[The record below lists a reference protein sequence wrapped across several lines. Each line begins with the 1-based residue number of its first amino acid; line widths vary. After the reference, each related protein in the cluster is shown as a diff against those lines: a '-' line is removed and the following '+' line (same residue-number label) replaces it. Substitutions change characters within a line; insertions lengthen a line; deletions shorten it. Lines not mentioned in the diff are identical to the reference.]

1 MRRAEVRADP
11 EPGLPLER
19 YNTDFTAV
27 VQAKMARYGQAIGAQ
42 NSQARL
48 QQCRVLERHRYPEMR
63 NLPSFQRHLRGT
75 VAEQANSEWRRWFLN
90 LQQGASVFQAIIAKK
105 GWETGD
111 VVEGLTRAQTRSL
124 MQVQQPPSVWQ
135 GTGDEWR
142 TNTEMALLAISEHM
156 GRMASRRDHRR
167 ILSDEGRQRL
177 RQSRLAA
184 SRQAGEIVDVFSN
197 SLVQV
202 SANGRCFFYVYT
214 AENQALPVKDRTG
227 LWFGTRYAEQQF
239 RLDYDPTV
247 NRHALV
253 SI

>member
-1 MRRAEVRADP
+1 MRRAEVRGDP
-11 EPGLPLER
+11 EPGLGLDR
-19 YNTDFTAV
+19 YNTDFSAV
-27 VQAKMARYGQAIGAQ
+27 VEAKMARFGQAIGAQ

-75 VAEQANSEWRRWFLN
+75 AAEQANSEWRRWFLN
-90 LQQGASVFQAIIAKK
+90 LQQGVSIFQAIIAKK

-111 VVEGLTRAQTRSL
+111 VIPGLSRGQTRSL

-142 TNTEMALLAISEHM
+142 TDPDMALLAISEHM
-156 GRMASRRDHRR
+156 RRMAQRRDPRR
-167 ILSDEGRQRL
+167 IVSDEARQRII
-177 RQSRLAA
+177 QSRLAA
-184 SRQAGEIVDVFSN
+184 SNEAGEVVDVFSN
-197 SLVQV
+197 SLVRV
-202 SANGRCFFYVYT
+202 AANGRSFFWVYT

-227 LWFGTRYAEQQF
+227 LWFGKQYANQQY
-239 RLDYDPTV
+239 RLDYDPTI